1 MAQTSACAWRGACPG
16 LKQRG
21 GTTHLLFFFWR
32 VLDRYTEMF
41 WQGDVICEADGKED
55 YWLNGDRLKSWVYR
69 CKCFSSDK

>member
-1 MAQTSACAWRGACPG
+1 MSWSEAERRHHSST
-16 LKQRG
+16 
-21 GTTHLLFFFWR
+21 FFFWR

-69 CKCFSSDK
+69 CKCFFSDK